1 MRHVTDLN
9 KLEYSKAQIF
19 IYRNKL
25 GRLFLKLLICR
36 PVSKIVGAFLNSSL
50 SKFMIKSFIKNN
62 RIDMS
67 QYENKNFSCYN
78 DFFTRKIKLEN
89 RPMSDNKKELISPAD
104 SRLLVFDIDEKLKF
118 KIKNGY
124 YDLTSFLNDEDLSKE
139 FSGGKL
145 LVFRLCVDDYHR
157 YCFIDNGEIVS
168 NKFIK
173 GKLHTVQPIAL
184 EKDDFFKENC
194 REVTVINSEN
204 FGKTVMV
211 EVGAMMVGK
220 IVNHNTNG
228 FVQKGEEKG
237 YFEFGGSTV
246 CVIFKKDAVNID
258 SEITENS
265 KKNLET
271 RVLFR
276 ETIGTK

>member
-1 MRHVTDLN
+1 
-9 KLEYSKAQIF
+9 
-19 IYRNKL
+19 
-25 GRLFLKLLICR
+25 
-36 PVSKIVGAFLNSSL
+36 
-50 SKFMIKSFIKNN
+50 MIKSFIKNN
-62 RIDMS
+62 SIDMS

-246 CVIFKKDAVNID
+246 CVILKKDAVNID